1 MTWRLIWDLQITL
14 QRDTVDVGGNQ
25 GALTL
30 GDLPEGVSRRRVLT
44 NDFLLI
50 ASIRAGRQ
58 LDSDMGA
65 RASVLACAGWFPRHC
80 LQPQRG

>member
-30 GDLPEGVSRRRVLT
+30 GDLPEGVSRIRVSVD
-44 NDFLLI
+44 DFLLTI
-50 ASIRAGRQ
+50 SICAGR
-58 LDSDMGA
+58 
-65 RASVLACAGWFPRHC
+65 
-80 LQPQRG
+80 